1 MRFLYDFVGVSS
13 SMSRSSDELESDEVT
28 SLISSATFKN
38 QQRKPAASN
47 VVFLSGRLIVAMAQG
62 PNQLQDEFNKIAKEL
77 VGDNE
82 ELYQRVQ
89 TEFATDISEAMTASQ
104 QLISGQQVSV
114 NPEGRWKG
122 WLKWPIS
129 KLINWTIYY
138 SIAIPIRILI
148 KLINFKLFVL

>member
-1 MRFLYDFVGVSS
+1 MPAV
-13 SMSRSSDELESDEVT
+13 DELESDEVT

-62 PNQLQDEFNKIAKEL
+62 PSQFQDEFNKITQEL
-77 VGDNE
+77 VGDDE

-122 WLKWPIS
+122 WIRWPIS

-138 SIAIPIRILI
+138 SIAIPIRLVI
-148 KLINFKLFVL
+148 KLVNLVALII